1 MQTCIYYNFESIY
14 VLRLWIVE
22 SRLIMK
28 EGFQRIL
35 LDVYVYV
42 LISTIVLIKI
52 LKFKDNSQ
60 SLKQL
65 LPFYEKE
72 ENKLRIKFDCGPL
85 H

>member
-1 MQTCIYYNFESIY
+1 M
-14 VLRLWIVE
+14 RLWIVE
-22 SRLIMK
+22 NRLIMK
-28 EGFQRIL
+28 EGFQSIL
-35 LDVYVYV
+35 LDVYV

-60 SLKQL
+60 SLKHL